1 MAKGFS
7 HKHLIREVH
16 DFVKKKKKKMHRE
29 GPWDKFG
36 TKGSLDANK

>member
-7 HKHLIREVH
+7 HKHLIKEVH
-16 DFVKKKKKKMHRE
+16 DFVKKKKKMHRE
-29 GPWDKFG
+29 GLWDKFG